1 MTCTIKIG
9 VLRKDRLKPQNWC
22 FAKTLKES
30 NHWGPPILMALND
43 LVIYLNLKINII
55 RKIQGKKRR
64 MILRNREYGERMT
77 VWTVIISING
87 FIDTIKNF
95 IKYENMKKF

>member
-1 MTCTIKIG
+1 
-9 VLRKDRLKPQNWC
+9 
-22 FAKTLKES
+22 
-30 NHWGPPILMALND
+30 
-43 LVIYLNLKINII
+43 
-55 RKIQGKKRR
+55 